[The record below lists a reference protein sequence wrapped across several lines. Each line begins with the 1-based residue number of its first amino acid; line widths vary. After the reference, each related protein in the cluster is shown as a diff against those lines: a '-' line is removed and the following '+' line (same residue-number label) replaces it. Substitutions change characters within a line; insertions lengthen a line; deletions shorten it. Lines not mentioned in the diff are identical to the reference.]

1 MIVLMMMI
9 IMKKKNQL
17 IQPQRKQLELLITR
31 SITLNFHII
40 KPMITTYIKVVN
52 LKPMPLEWLLILL
65 KRKKDHTVLKTTM
78 LLDTGKNGMVPME
91 PKWRMS
97 KKVEMEDQPSS
108 KLVISKFQ
116 NVLILPPNKWNTE
129 KPPLLL
135 AHKI

>member
-17 IQPQRKQLELLITR
+17 IQLQRKLLELLITR

-40 KPMITTYIKVVN
+40 EPMIMTYIKEVN
-52 LKPMPLEWLLILL
+52 LKPMPLEWLLILP
-65 KRKKDHTVLKTTM
+65 KRIKDHTVLKMTM

-97 KKVEMEDQPSS
+97 KKVEMEDQLSS

-116 NVLILPPNKWNTE
+116 NVLILPPNKWNME